1 MLAVNCGWLSILP
14 PSGGCGLYPKVTV
27 RGGAGG
33 GKFSICSRSLDLSP
47 DGSLDKP
54 SGSCRLGS
62 RGELVLLL
70 ILG

>member
-1 MLAVNCGWLSILP
+1 MSILP
-14 PSGGCGLYPKVTV
+14 PSGGRGLYPRVTV

-33 GKFSICSRSLDLSP
+33 GTFSICSRSLDLSP
-47 DGSLDKP
+47 DGRLDTL

-70 ILG
+70 LLGW